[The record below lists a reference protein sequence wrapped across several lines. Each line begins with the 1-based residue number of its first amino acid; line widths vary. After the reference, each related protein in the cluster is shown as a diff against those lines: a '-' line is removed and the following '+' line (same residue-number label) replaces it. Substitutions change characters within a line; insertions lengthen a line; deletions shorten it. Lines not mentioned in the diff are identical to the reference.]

1 VPNSKGSRIAPIPV
15 AASRPPKGGR
25 SNRSLGLPR
34 ANCKPFVRPRM
45 VRPTRVPKPSLPP
58 FTVSVRANWSHPTGK
73 VKLSRTVSLPPIT
86 AFGVNGHGLRDV
98 RKAIAKLT
106 GRPMAIGEE
115 KVVKATLNNLPSNIR
130 KDIGGSV
137 TVTSTGV
144 DLVDE
149 LACINSSVEGIR
161 ATLWP

>member
-1 VPNSKGSRIAPIPV
+1 
-15 AASRPPKGGR
+15 
-25 SNRSLGLPR
+25 
-34 ANCKPFVRPRM
+34 
-45 VRPTRVPKPSLPP
+45 
-58 FTVSVRANWSHPTGK
+58 
-73 VKLSRTVSLPPIT
+73 
-86 AFGVNGHGLRDV
+86 
-98 RKAIAKLT
+98 
-106 GRPMAIGEE
+106 
-115 KVVKATLNNLPSNIR
+115 VVKATLNNLPSNIR